1 MIFIFITD
9 GLYKFDARHLPDTP
23 ETNPGNPDNPDSK
36 VVLDKS
42 PHIKMAV
49 FSIRRPP
56 LLTTFI
62 SNEIPF
68 PYSQGHGA

>member
-1 MIFIFITD
+1 MIFNFITD

-49 FSIRRPP
+49 FSI
-56 LLTTFI
+56 
-62 SNEIPF
+62 
-68 PYSQGHGA
+68 